1 MYKNATACSE
11 AFDYRTNPGKH
22 LKRFVGSPSVK
33 SEEVVPV
40 VFQLIDGLMHIGQ
53 SRMVLLLF
61 ECCMHRRFPA
71 FGEFLQG
78 AHIEIA
84 IVKKSFQFGH
94 VLHQEPPVLRNR
106 VAAHGC
112 AIGWH
117 KLAQEYQQDFFGL
130 CLTSSRSPDF
140 LDQSTLAVRT
150 LVPRIHQVKLG
161 IGLVNHHHRTF
172 DAAFKMR
179 ARHNNRNLDNP
190 VSFRIQPG
198 HFTVQPDEVLVGF
211 TEGGIG
217 IRHEAIVADSLN
229 SAAMTA
235 HFLNLPDSTA
245 VSLAFATGLAATVL
259 LKFWLATRQI
269 KHVAQHRGQVPFA
282 FDGKISL
289 DAHQRAADYTV
300 SKTRFGMLE
309 LAWGA
314 AVTLGWTLLGGLSVL
329 NQWTAHAVGTGLWQ
343 QVALLLSFVLI
354 NGLIDL
360 PFSLY
365 QTFVI
370 EQRFGFNKTTPK
382 LWVLDL
388 IKSSAM
394 GVLIGLP
401 LACLVLWMMGATGNL
416 WWLWTW
422 CVWSS
427 FNLLMLLVYP
437 TWIAPVFNKF
447 QPLEDPALKAR
458 VELLMARCGFQSK
471 GFFVMDGSKRS
482 AHANAY
488 FTGFGKS
495 KRVVFYDTLLAQL
508 SPAEVDAVLAHE
520 LGHFKMRHIAK
531 RLMSM
536 FAMSFAGFFV
546 LGWLSQQVVF
556 YTGLGVVPNVTGAND
571 ALALL
576 LFMMVIPLV
585 GTLLGPLFA
594 QLSRKH
600 EFEADAYAATQT
612 SGVELSSALL
622 KLYEDNASTLTP
634 DPLYVSFYYSHP
646 PATER
651 IGRLTAVGG

>member
-1 MYKNATACSE
+1 
-11 AFDYRTNPGKH
+11 
-22 LKRFVGSPSVK
+22 
-33 SEEVVPV
+33 
-40 VFQLIDGLMHIGQ
+40 
-53 SRMVLLLF
+53 
-61 ECCMHRRFPA
+61 
-71 FGEFLQG
+71 
-78 AHIEIA
+78 
-84 IVKKSFQFGH
+84 
-94 VLHQEPPVLRNR
+94 
-106 VAAHGC
+106 
-112 AIGWH
+112 
-117 KLAQEYQQDFFGL
+117 
-130 CLTSSRSPDF
+130 
-140 LDQSTLAVRT
+140 
-150 LVPRIHQVKLG
+150 
-161 IGLVNHHHRTF
+161 
-172 DAAFKMR
+172 
-179 ARHNNRNLDNP
+179 
-190 VSFRIQPG
+190 
-198 HFTVQPDEVLVGF
+198 
-211 TEGGIG
+211 
-217 IRHEAIVADSLN
+217 
-229 SAAMTA
+229 MTA
-235 HFLNLPDSTA
+235 QSFNLPDSTS
-245 VSLAFATGLAATVL
+245 VSLAFAAVLAVTVL

-269 KHVAQHRGQVPFA
+269 KYVAHHRNQVPTA
-282 FDGKISL
+282 FTEKISL
-289 DAHQRAADYTV
+289 DAHKKAADYTV
-300 SKTRFGMLE
+300 TKTRFGMLE

-314 AVTLGWTLLGGLSVL
+314 AITLGWTLLGGLSTL
-329 NQWTAHAVGTGLWQ
+329 NQVTSNVLGAGLWQ
-343 QVALLLSFVLI
+343 QVTLLLLFVAI

-370 EQRFGFNKTTPK
+370 EQRFGFNKITPK

-388 IKSSAM
+388 IKSTAM
-394 GVLIGLP
+394 GALIGLP
-401 LACLVLWMMGATGNL
+401 LASVVLWMMGATGDL

-422 CVWSS
+422 CVWSG

-458 VELLMARCGFQSK
+458 VELLMARCGFQSS

-488 FTGFGKS
+488 FTGFGRS

-520 LGHFKMRHIAK
+520 LGHFKLRHIAK
-531 RLMSM
+531 RLVSM
-536 FAMSFAGFFV
+536 FAMSLGGFFI
-546 LGWLSQQVVF
+546 LGWLSQQVIF
-556 YTGLGVVPNVTGAND
+556 YTGLGVVPNVAGAND

-576 LFMMVIPLV
+576 LFMMVIPLA

-612 SGVELSSALL
+612 SGVALSRALL

-651 IGRLTAVGG
+651 IGRLMAAGS